1 MRDWLK
7 CASIAL
13 MSRSRLLLDCA
24 KTKGRTREAK
34 IAQGRMLKRVR
45 RPLGRF
51 NLGSRMVEMKISL
64 EISKPSARDVR
75 STKYQQSIDKV
86 STKFDQ
92 QRLILVD
99 LGCLSSIGEVRFTIF
114 LVLCD

>member
-86 STKFDQ
+86 RSTTFDPCRS
-92 QRLILVD
+92 RLPVKHWRGSFYHF
-99 LGCLSSIGEVRFTIF
+99 LGV
-114 LVLCD
+114 V

>member
-45 RPLGRF
+45 RLLGRF
-51 NLGSRMVEMKISL
+51 NLGYRMKVEMKISL
-64 EISKPSARDVR
+64 KISKPSARDVR
-75 STKYQQSIDKV
+75 WHQQSINKV

-92 QRLILVD
+92 QTL
-99 LGCLSSIGEVRFTIF
+99 
-114 LVLCD
+114 